1 MKAQKKSGLPGGK
14 RLNLERRLLYRF
26 SILSTKVIRH
36 VAEMYGPKYGL
47 LPSGWKV
54 MAVIGRFGSVFGK
67 EVCAQTSVE
76 PHKVTRAVDRLVQLG
91 YVVRQQ
97 DTADGRRVMLSLT
110 AIGQTV
116 YADIET
122 LTRQVELALQTGLSK
137 QELDTFSHIL
147 GKLEGRATECQI
159 EYRTAQTA
167 PSSQATDRCNRQRA
181 SLERN

>member
-1 MKAQKKSGLPGGK
+1 MNTRAQNKAVLPGGE

-26 SILSTKVIRH
+26 SILSAKVIRY

-91 YVVRQQ
+91 YVERQQ
-97 DTADGRRVMLSLT
+97 DQTDGRRVMLSLT
-110 AIGQTV
+110 AIGWTV

-122 LTRQVELALQTGLSK
+122 LTRKVELELQTGLSK
-137 QELDTFSHIL
+137 QELDTFSSIL
-147 GKLEGRATECQI
+147 GKLESRATECQI
-159 EYRTAQTA
+159 GYGTA
-167 PSSQATDRCNRQRA
+167 SSKGPFVT
-181 SLERN
+181 SP